1 MTAGDRDGR
10 RRRAGLLVAGCLTLT
25 VLATGCS
32 GGDLPS
38 SDPSSIPSS
47 APSSA
52 ASSVPAAPTPS
63 ETAPG
68 GGPTGSSAAPEPSA
82 PPTTPQPG
90 SVEETVAPGSEAT
103 AKPVKLENTR
113 ARFDDSLSV
122 TISGLRSAS
131 VKSQLPGEVAGPSV
145 IFEVTIKNGG
155 DKVVDLNQLVV
166 NVLDDEQVPGS
177 RITTKP
183 ARPMPHAVDGGSV
196 ARGRFVY
203 VVPKKKRD
211 PITVQVSLTAEQ
223 PVLVFK
229 GRV

>member
-1 MTAGDRDGR
+1 M
-10 RRRAGLLVAGCLTLT
+10 
-25 VLATGCS
+25 
-32 GGDLPS
+32 
-38 SDPSSIPSS
+38 
-47 APSSA
+47 
-52 ASSVPAAPTPS
+52 
-63 ETAPG
+63 APG
-68 GGPTGSSAAPEPSA
+68 T
-82 PPTTPQPG
+82 Q
-90 SVEETVAPGSEAT
+90 AT

-131 VKSQLPGEVAGPSV
+131 VKSKLPGEVAGPSV
-145 IFEVTIKNGG
+145 IFEVTIKNGS

-166 NVLDDEQVPGS
+166 NVLDDKQVPAS

-183 ARPMPHAVDGGSV
+183 ARPMPHAVDAGSV